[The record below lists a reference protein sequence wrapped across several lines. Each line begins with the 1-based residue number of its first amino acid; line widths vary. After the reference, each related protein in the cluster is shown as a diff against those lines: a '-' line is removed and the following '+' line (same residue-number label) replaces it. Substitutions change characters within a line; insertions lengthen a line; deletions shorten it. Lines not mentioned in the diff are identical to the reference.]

1 MAIEFENPNDFKVF
15 PALYTTQL
23 TILNMQEVPGGAE
36 NAVFV
41 PGAQAAHPRA
51 RRVIPLP
58 APITMPV
65 YETVVPLTPG
75 RSATLTLVEFPEDRH
90 FRDIDMKKGK
100 WFLFNQKG
108 FFFMDTKWR
117 WDQRRA
123 RKRVSAILRG
133 ASKTSL
139 MVTANRNVFKH
150 RQSVRSEWRME
161 FPAEALGASSYN
173 CNITLVH
180 EDAVPYLLASCS
192 YVKEHSE
199 HLFADV
205 TGLTLIYQLCL
216 SKAFNAPS
224 LGHNIPEQFQFSI
237 PVPKQVNAVKKRGLK
252 RSASVAAEA
261 PSHDAAVRASLK
273 RILLNATD
281 ATPSEVSR
289 ISHAR
294 YQTAL
299 QAHIAENEDIQKAV
313 VELAKEPG
321 KFQDSLI
328 DSVSGTLCD
337 RLENKLD
344 IMALLKDESLVSDG
358 TFLTMNNSATKY
370 SDVPQNP
377 RMGDLKKFRAAM
389 NEVATQRVG
398 LQTTTDVATGHTRAW
413 FDIKEVLKLQIYSF
427 IADSMPFEQLLRA
440 RREGEPPD
448 IDLSLLARLLRWKLS
463 FDGTDCGDKKMLAF
477 YLVPL
482 SLVKSNQSNA
492 VTFPLAMGWGQESQ
506 ESLSAFV
513 PHLERAI
520 KEIESDGIAITMPDG
535 RIVTFPVQFDIS
547 ADMASLWLSSGCGG
561 VNSDKNCVFCEST
574 KESRKAVGHALHDL
588 EVPACRRDLKIFGL
602 SVADRVHICTLHA
615 ITRVSEKLV
624 KLIAGALYARKTRL
638 GAEIRTVAAQLL
650 TARKLAQKQRDS
662 KRPVSPQVQA
672 TVQELSQRLARL
684 RAHLAEL
691 GNEDTLASSILE
703 AGIGRKSFTV
713 TVTAAASAQGQQH
726 EYYTVEASTLTGVQS
741 YNLCGNR
748 SERPDPASPGFD
760 SIPFVGVVDKCFGSC
775 GHPLQQFSDV
785 DSLKHGSCY
794 NCNVR
799 NAVIAWSAY
808 IVPMLR
814 ATTRTQLNEAF
825 PSGSFNFQWMK
836 RLCHNWGKLLV
847 DTFGSMG
854 SSSVLSTYMHM
865 VVEHAAY
872 LTWKTGPLGYYSQ
885 QGVEA
890 AHKLSKAA
898 YGRATARDGGR
909 QAPAQRLD
917 SMVQVM
923 LRVGRILLLRIRVG
937 FIYRP
942 GETNKAW
949 KDRILDD
956 VALSDKAFQLMTKA
970 SVNTRRRLRNSFL
983 GKLGPR
989 IPEAAAT
996 GHVEWLDHALDGP
1009 VGEALVPG
1017 AANALG
1023 APPDVNAGAA
1033 GVVVDPA
1040 AVPVEAILGERA
1052 VDGAR
1057 RNAAHRRR
1065 AANVTARAVA
1075 VVARRAAVA
1084 AAAAAGAGEEKVDDE
1099 DSSGEDEPRAA
1110 DVEERGIEVRGALRI
1125 SLED

>member
-1 MAIEFENPNDFKVF
+1 
-15 PALYTTQL
+15 
-23 TILNMQEVPGGAE
+23 MQEVPGGAQ
-36 NAVFV
+36 NAVFD
-41 PGAQAAHPRA
+41 PGLQAAPPRP

-65 YETVVPLTPG
+65 HETVVPLTPD
-75 RSATLTLVEFPEDRH
+75 RSATLTFVEFPEDRH

-100 WFLFNQKG
+100 WFLFKQKG
-108 FFFMDTKWR
+108 FFFVDSIWR
-117 WDQRRA
+117 WNHRKA
-123 RKRVSAILRG
+123 RKRVAAILRR
-133 ASKTSL
+133 AFKTSL

-161 FPAEALGASSYN
+161 FPSDALGASSKN
-173 CNITLVH
+173 CNMTLVH
-180 EDAVPYLLASCS
+180 EDAVPYLLASCQTVS
-192 YVKEHSE
+192 DHSRV
-199 HLFADV
+199 LFNDD
-205 TGLTLIYQLCL
+205 TGLALIYRMCK

-224 LGHNIPEQFQFSI
+224 MGHNIPEENFFSV
-237 PVPKQVNAVKKRGLK
+237 PVPKCVTAVKRGLK
-252 RSASVAAEA
+252 RSASVQQEA
-261 PSHDAAVRASLK
+261 PSNDGAVRASLK

-299 QAHIAENEDIQKAV
+299 QAHIAEDEDIQKAV
-313 VELAKEPG
+313 VQLAKDPG

-377 RMGDLKKFRAAM
+377 RVGDLKAFRAAM
-389 NEVATQRVG
+389 NEVATERVG

-427 IADSMPFEQLLRA
+427 IADNMPFEQLLRA

-520 KEIESDGIAITMPDG
+520 KEIEADGIAITMPDG
-535 RIVTFPVQFDIS
+535 RVVTFPVQFDIS

-574 KESRKAVGHALHDL
+574 KESRKAVGHALHNL

-602 SVADRVHICTLHA
+602 SVAERVHICTLHA

-638 GAEIRTVAAQLL
+638 GAEIKTVAAQLS
-650 TARKLAQKQRDS
+650 TAKKLAQKLRDN
-662 KRPVSPQVQA
+662 KTPVSAELQA
-672 TVQELSQRLARL
+672 RLLALATRLARL
-684 RAHLAEL
+684 RSHLEAL
-691 GNEDTLASSILE
+691 GTEETLASSILE

-748 SERPDPASPGFD
+748 SERPNPASHGFE

-775 GHPLQQFSDV
+775 GHPLQHFSDV
-785 DSLKHGSCY
+785 DTLKHGNCY

-942 GETNKAW
+942 GETNKPW

-956 VALSDKAFQLMTKA
+956 VALSDKAFQLMAKA
-970 SVNTRRRLRNSFL
+970 SENTRRRLRNSFL
-983 GKLGPR
+983 GNLGTR

-996 GHVEWLDHALDGP
+996 GHVEWLEYALDGP

-1017 AANALG
+1017 AADALG
-1023 APPDVNAGAA
+1023 APPGVDAGAA
-1033 GVVVDPA
+1033 GVAIDPA
-1040 AVPVEAILGERA
+1040 AEPLEAMLGERA
-1052 VDGAR
+1052 VAGAR

-1065 AANVTARAVA
+1065 AANVTARAGA
-1075 VVARRAAVA
+1075 VLTRQAAVA
-1084 AAAAAGAGEEKVDDE
+1084 AAAAGGGAAAAGAAEDADEE
-1099 DSSGEDEPRAA
+1099 SSGEDQPRA
-1110 DVEERGIEVRGALRI
+1110 DGVEELRGIEVRGALRV